1 MIHILIKGQ
10 ILLYTQTDGSLDLPH
25 VGRGQQAGERF
36 TGRDAHLAE
45 GVVTDLGPATLC
57 ASEFIHSRQ
66 ANSYK
71 CPLNMKKKT
80 NQYNQH
86 NQSCRPAS
94 DGHRE
99 RCSLTTTK

>member
-1 MIHILIKGQ
+1 MILILIKGQ
-10 ILLYTQTDGSLDLPH
+10 NLLYTQTDDSLELPH
-25 VGRGQQAGERF
+25 VGRGQQAGKWF

-45 GVVTDLGPATLC
+45 GVVTDLVPVTLC
-57 ASEFIHSRQ
+57 ASELIHSRQ

-71 CPLNMKKKT
+71 CPLNMKKK
-80 NQYNQH
+80 QHNQH

-94 DGHRE
+94 DGHQE